1 MDPTLESYGFI
12 SKLLGVWSQ
21 EPLHP
26 ASILFRILVAFV
38 FASIIGS
45 ERATKRH
52 PAGLRTFIIVAM
64 GAVFAAMCDR
74 YMIATANPRA
84 SSLGFSSYRIP
95 LISAASIISQ
105 AIISSNSILFSS
117 KSQLKG
123 LTTTVSLWATG
134 IISLC
139 IGFGLYDTAAI
150 GFLAMSLCVGLFP
163 ALERW
168 LKRHSNL
175 FEIHVELISKEKL
188 QLFISTLRKFGLKI
202 DEIEYNPAYANSGL
216 GVYTLRLIRGDK
228 LKKQSHAEII
238 EALSALE
245 YVQFI
250 EEI

>member
-1 MDPTLESYGFI
+1 MDPSMEIGFI
-12 SKLLGVWSQ
+12 SRLLGDWSQ
-21 EPLHP
+21 QPLHP
-26 ASILFRILVAFV
+26 ASIFLRIMLAFV

-45 ERATKRH
+45 ERARKRH
-52 PAGLRTFIIVAM
+52 PAGLRTFILVAL

-74 YMIATANPRA
+74 YMIATASPKA
-84 SSLGFSSYRIP
+84 SSISHLLSRIP

-150 GFLAMSLCVGLFP
+150 GFLAMSFCVGLFP
-163 ALERW
+163 GLERW
-168 LKRHSNL
+168 IKGHSSL
-175 FEIHVELISKEKL
+175 FEIHVELSSKDKL

-202 DEIEYNPAYANSGL
+202 EEIEYNPAYANSGL
-216 GVYTLRLIRGDK
+216 GVYTLQLIKGEK

-238 EALSALE
+238 EALSGLE

>member
-1 MDPTLESYGFI
+1 MDPTMETYGFI
-12 SKLLGVWSQ
+12 SKLLGDWSQ
-21 EPLHP
+21 QPLHP

-45 ERATKRH
+45 ERARKRH
-52 PAGLRTFIIVAM
+52 PAGLRTFIIVAL

-74 YMIATANPRA
+74 YMIAMAPPKA
-84 SSLGFSSYRIP
+84 SSMSYLFYRLP

-168 LKRHSNL
+168 IKGHSSL
-175 FEIHVELISKEKL
+175 FEIHVELQSRDKL
-188 QLFISTLRKFGLKI
+188 QLFISTLREFGLKI
-202 DEIEYNPAYANSGL
+202 EEIEYNPAYANSGL
-216 GVYTLRLIRGDK
+216 GVYTLQLIKGTK

-238 EALSALE
+238 EALSALD

>member
-1 MDPTLESYGFI
+1 MDPTMETYGFI

-21 EPLHP
+21 QPLHP
-26 ASILFRILVAFV
+26 ASILFRILVAFI

-52 PAGLRTFIIVAM
+52 PAGLRTFILVAL

-74 YMIATANPRA
+74 YMIAK
-84 SSLGFSSYRIP
+84 YKIP

-150 GFLAMSLCVGLFP
+150 GFAAMTFCVGLFP
-163 ALERW
+163 GLERW
-168 LKRHSNL
+168 LKGHSSL
-175 FEIHVELISKEKL
+175 FEIHVELSSKDKL
-188 QLFISTLRKFGLKI
+188 QVFISTLRKFGLKI
-202 DEIEYNPAYANSGL
+202 EEIEYNPAYANSGL
-216 GVYTLRLIRGDK
+216 GVYTLQLIKGDK

-238 EALSALE
+238 EALSALD

>member
-1 MDPTLESYGFI
+1 MDPTMETYGFI

-21 EPLHP
+21 QPLHP

-52 PAGLRTFIIVAM
+52 PAGLRTFILVAL

-74 YMIATANPRA
+74 YMIAK
-84 SSLGFSSYRIP
+84 YKIP

-150 GFLAMSLCVGLFP
+150 GFIAMTFCVGAFP

-168 LKRHSNL
+168 IKGHSSL
-175 FEIHVELISKEKL
+175 FEIHVELISRDKL
-188 QLFISTLRKFGLKI
+188 QLFISTLRQFGLKI
-202 DEIEYNPAYANSGL
+202 EEIEYNPAYANSGL
-216 GVYTLRLIRGDK
+216 GVYTLQLIKGDK

>member
-1 MDPTLESYGFI
+1 MDPAMETYGFI
-12 SKLLGVWSQ
+12 SKLLGGWSQ
-21 EPLHP
+21 QPLHP

-52 PAGLRTFIIVAM
+52 PAGLRTFILVAL

-74 YMIATANPRA
+74 YMITT
-84 SSLGFSSYRIP
+84 YKIP

-139 IGFGLYDTAAI
+139 IGFGLYDTAAL
-150 GFLAMSLCVGLFP
+150 GFIAMSLCVGLFP

-168 LKRHSNL
+168 IKRHSSL
-175 FEIHVELISKEKL
+175 FEIHVELQSRDKL
-188 QLFISTLRKFGLKI
+188 QLFISTLREFGLQI
-202 DEIEYNPAYANSGL
+202 EEIEYNPAYANSGL
-216 GVYTLRLIRGDK
+216 GVYTLQLIKGNK